1 MTIEAEIAALTE
13 ATTDLLEAVNIGKA
27 SLDTAVAAT
36 AADRLQ
42 TERYAASADA
52 DATIATE
59 AAAIATAQ
67 VADATDAAAAAAAD
81 AEATAADRAAID
93 AQIAIA
99 ESALQP
105 GDPIPIADV
114 TGLQTALDGKQ
125 PLATVLTNTTAAFT
139 AAQETKLA
147 GIATGATANSPDATL
162 LARGNHT
169 GTQLASTI
177 SDLAAAVAATPAVLA
192 NTAKITNATHT
203 GDVTGA
209 TALTIAAR
217 AVTWPKVQAVATGR
231 FLGRLTA
238 GAGDVEELTATQ
250 AGVGLGLYAQAAS
263 RSGKDAN
270 GIFTTVQ
277 YRRANNTLI
286 RSSVL
291 SGGTSPAYTTRT
303 ETLFDVDGTTVL
315 QTLVFTL
322 GYTNGELTS
331 EDLL

>member
-13 ATTDLLEAVNIGKA
+13 ATTDLLEAVNVSKA
-27 SLDTAVAAT
+27 TLDAAVAAT
-36 AADRLQ
+36 AADV
-42 TERYAASADA
+42 
-52 DATIATE
+52 AT
-59 AAAIATAQ
+59 
-67 VADATDAAAAAAAD
+67 
-81 AEATAADRAAID
+81 ID

-114 TGLQTALDGKQ
+114 TGLQTALDGKLNDI
-125 PLATVLTNTTAAFT
+125 P
-139 AAQETKLA
+139 
-147 GIATGATANSPDATL
+147 
-162 LARGNHT
+162 
-169 GTQLASTI
+169 
-177 SDLAAAVAATPAVLA
+177 
-192 NTAKITNATHT
+192 
-203 GDVTGA
+203 
-209 TALTIAAR
+209 R

-231 FLGRLTA
+231 FLGRLAA

-250 AGVGLGLYAQAAS
+250 AGVGLGIYAQAAS

-303 ETLFDVDGTTVL
+303 ETLFDVDGSTVL